1 MRQRYGCH
9 ALCCG
14 ALQLYIIEVLGE
26 GGHGDEGAR
35 GCHLLEDGALFLDA
49 HGLCELMTQGDEPV
63 FGGYG
68 FLSAEGSRGGGK
80 QEGRK

>member
-1 MRQRYGCH
+1 MRLDTEFKFNQYGQPCVIYDFGINS
-9 ALCCG
+9 AGVVRLRVNGRPGQQIC
-14 ALQLYIIEVLGE
+14 I
-26 GGHGDEGAR
+26 R
-35 GCHLLEDGALFLDA
+35 F
-49 HGLCELMTQGDEPV
+49 CELMTQGDEPV